1 MIIQVAA
8 QALNM
13 AYMEKMATQQIHVQL
28 QQLQLQTRL
37 PVPVPVSIPS
47 VKTRSAIYLNPPD

>member
-1 MIIQVAA
+1 MTIQVAT

-28 QQLQLQTRL
+28 QQLQL
-37 PVPVPVSIPS
+37 
-47 VKTRSAIYLNPPD
+47 